1 MSIKMGDPASTF
13 SLGSTSGGA
22 NANAEQNAEQRARV
36 LLALKGSASWFL
48 MIAGLSIL
56 NSVLAMSGTHIRFI
70 FGLGAT
76 QIVDTLAH
84 QAGSPGYVLDLVING
99 IIAGVLVL
107 FWNFARQGQKWAW
120 YLGMALYVVDAVLL
134 LLFKDYLAIAFHAYA
149 LYRMSSGLKLLP
161 ILERLDQQTATG
173 AMSSSF

>member
-1 MSIKMGDPASTF
+1 MADPAYTF
-13 SLGSTSGGA
+13 SPSGTSGV
-22 NANAEQNAEQRARV
+22 NVEQNVEQRARI
-36 LLALKGSASWFL
+36 LQALKGSASWFL
-48 MIAGLSIL
+48 MIAGLSLL
-56 NSVLAMSGTHIRFI
+56 NSILAMTGTHIRFI

-84 QAGSPGYVLDLVING
+84 QAGSAGYVLDLVING

-120 YLGMALYVVDAVLL
+120 YLGMALYAVDAVLL

-173 AMSSSF
+173 GISTSF

>member
-1 MSIKMGDPASTF
+1 MAEPTFVFSPSSTGAPTGDP
-13 SLGSTSGGA
+13 
-22 NANAEQNAEQRARV
+22 NVEQRARV

-48 MIAGLSIL
+48 MIAGLSLL
-56 NSVLAMSGTHIRFI
+56 NSVLAITGTHIRFI
-70 FGLGAT
+70 FGLGVT
-76 QIVDTLAH
+76 QIVDGLAH
-84 QAGSPGYVLDLVING
+84 QAGSAGYVLDLVING

-120 YLGMALYVVDAVLL
+120 YLGMALYALDAILL

-161 ILERLDQQTATG
+161 ILDRLDRQTATG
-173 AMSSSF
+173 AISTSY